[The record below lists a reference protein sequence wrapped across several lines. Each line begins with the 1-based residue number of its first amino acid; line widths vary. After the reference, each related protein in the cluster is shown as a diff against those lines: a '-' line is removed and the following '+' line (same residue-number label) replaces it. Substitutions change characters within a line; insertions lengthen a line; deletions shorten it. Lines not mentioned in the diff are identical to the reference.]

1 MSAGAGGSSDAPLG
15 EVREGVAS
23 GLRAEFRGLPD
34 DLARLAVQRFM
45 RADLRRR
52 SHDRAG
58 FNWQRAATS
67 LSVVA
72 ALAASLAAV
81 TYLKSWAAVTL
92 SICVAFFVP
101 LNTALGCAGRAAD
114 RKQAATM
121 LDALALKYERYIQ
134 LELGPA
140 MWRNEF
146 SNLDVTSPRPHRC
159 DGGAWPISR
168 RLSSDEQRAASAAR
182 RLGVAATAPE

>member
-1 MSAGAGGSSDAPLG
+1 
-15 EVREGVAS
+15 
-23 GLRAEFRGLPD
+23 
-34 DLARLAVQRFM
+34 M

-146 SNLDVTSPRPHRC
+146 SNLDDLKPKLDLLDAELADKGWTKLPRTSHRPDHIDATEARGQYLV
-159 DGGAWPISR
+159 DYLQMSNVQLPP
-168 RLSSDEQRAASAAR
+168 RAAW
-182 RLGVAATAPE
+182 V